1 MDVLRVREVGL
12 GRAVDITQQ
21 LSDFSNT
28 VGTVVEEEDGVVV
41 WTNQQEDMQVLSV
54 VLYLEFFAPFLQQ

>member
-1 MDVLRVREVGL
+1 MNVLRVWEVGL
-12 GRAVDITQQ
+12 GRTVDTAQE

-41 WTNQQEDMQVLSV
+41 WTNQQVDMQVLSMLV
-54 VLYLEFFAPFLQQ
+54 YLVSFAPFLPQ

>member
-1 MDVLRVREVGL
+1 VNVLRVWEVGL
-12 GRAVDITQQ
+12 WRTVDIAQE

-41 WTNQQEDMQVLSV
+41 WTNQQVDMQVLSMLV
-54 VLYLEFFAPFLQQ
+54 YLVSFAPFLPQ